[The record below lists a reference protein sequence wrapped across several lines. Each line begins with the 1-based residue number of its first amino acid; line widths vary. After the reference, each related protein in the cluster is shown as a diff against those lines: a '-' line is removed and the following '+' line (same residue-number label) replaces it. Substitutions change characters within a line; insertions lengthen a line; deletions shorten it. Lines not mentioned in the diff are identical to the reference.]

1 MDKHEFERAAGQE
14 PSEATGPRELPEQ
27 LELPASTGVARPL
40 SEARELLRAR
50 LRERVVARL
59 LDQQDERILCL
70 RLGLEDGCCAT
81 LTETAVLVQKS
92 PETVRC
98 RQYLALRRAIK
109 DLSFLK
115 AFRKYAQLFPLPRG
129 VTYYLYKYSD
139 YPDSF

>member
-1 MDKHEFERAAGQE
+1 MDKQDLERTTGQGPAEAA
-14 PSEATGPRELPEQ
+14 GPREYALLAPE
-27 LELPASTGVARPL
+27 GVSRPL

-50 LRERVVARL
+50 LRERVAARL

-70 RLGLEDGCCAT
+70 RLGLEDGNCAT
-81 LTETAVLVQKS
+81 LIETASLVQKS

-115 AFRKYAQLFPLPRG
+115 AFRAYAQLFPLPRG